1 MFWHFL
7 VIATLSAALFASD
20 APRYD
25 YSQGHSACV
34 EGIFGIVAAPA
45 PDSDRAVVTQP
56 EKPLAGYSFYAN
68 SDYSSK
74 VIHTAVPQFQ
84 REGKHD
90 LARQAA
96 RVASV
101 PTFLWM
107 SSRDSIQKLRP
118 FAEEAQHLVRSGA
131 KLLLPLVIYNLP
143 DRDCGAK
150 ASSGELRIADNGVDL
165 YKTSFVD
172 PIAATIKQFPE
183 LKFVLVIGTLGN
195 LVSNINK
202 TKCRNALEAHK
213 ESVSYALRTFDFPNV
228 YTYVDG
234 GNSGWWGFTMNMGPA
249 AKLVGEVWRRAGRP
263 RSFRGLATNTANYNA
278 WSVTQCANYT
288 QGSRNCDEK
297 RYINAIAPLLRQEGT
312 PAHFI
317 TDMGRSG
324 VQPTGQWVW
333 GDWCNALNT
342 GFGLRPSTHTD
353 DPLLDAW
360 VWIKPGGESDGT
372 SSVMAERFDPKC
384 GQADAKQPAPEA
396 GQWFQ
401 EYFEQLLRNANPPF

>member
-1 MFWHFL
+1 KTGTRL
-7 VIATLSAALFASD
+7 TVGTLGIDAVSA
-20 APRYD
+20 P
-25 YSQGHSACV
+25 G
-34 EGIFGIVAAPA
+34 
-45 PDSDRAVVTQP
+45 SDRIVVTQP

-74 VIHTAVPQFQ
+74 VLQKAVLQFQ
-84 REGKHD
+84 REGKEG

-101 PTFLWM
+101 PTFMWM
-107 SSRDSIQKLRP
+107 SSRDQIQKLRP
-118 FAEEAQHLVRSGA
+118 FAEEAQHQVRGGA

-150 ASSGELRIADNGVDL
+150 ASSGELSIADNGVDL
-165 YKTSFVD
+165 YKSSFID
-172 PIAATIKQFPE
+172 PIATTIKQYPDV
-183 LKFVLVIGTLGN
+183 KFVLVIGIVAEPDSLGN

-202 TKCRNALEAHK
+202 TKCRNASEGHK
-213 ESVSYALRTFDFPNV
+213 ESVSYALRTFDLPNV
-228 YTYVDG
+228 YMYVDG
-234 GNSGWWGFTMNMGPA
+234 GNSGWWGNPTNMGPA

-263 RSFRGLATNTANYNA
+263 RAFRGLATNTANYNA
-278 WSVTQCANYT
+278 WSVSQCANYT

-297 RYINAIAPLLRQEGT
+297 RYINAIAPLLQREGT
-312 PAHFI
+312 PAQFI
-317 TDMGRSG
+317 TDMGRNG
-324 VQPTGQWVW
+324 VQPTGQWAW

-372 SSVMAERFDPKC
+372 SSVMAQRFDPKC

-401 EYFEQLLRNANPPF
+401 EYFEQLLRNANPPFEE